1 MLFFT
6 HLNLL
11 IRKDKPHQGRSFDT
25 STGSWQCCL
34 GRKKIQ
40 RSHRLASGS
49 LSLWKTVSRGN
60 TDKFLLQVK
69 PNVSFLFRKFSLW
82 FIQTW
87 IHLVSLCSRV
97 LCNNLGA
104 HVCVCVFQYLAIVG
118 THHLVLQQLC
128 QLTEDDTV
136 VQLVHQS
143 FCCDV
148 STWAENAR
156 ARDRTGVSKN
166 LKRKLRVVIIVVCSW

>member
-69 PNVSFLFRKFSLW
+69 TNVSFLFRKFSLW

-87 IHLVSLCSRV
+87 IHSVSLCSRV
-97 LCNNLGA
+97 LWNNLGA
-104 HVCVCVFQYLAIVG
+104 HVCVCVPVPCHCWHTSSCPAAAVPADRGRHRCPTCPSEFLLWRQ
-118 THHLVLQQLC
+118 HLGRKRTCTRQ
-128 QLTEDDTV
+128 
-136 VQLVHQS
+136 
-143 FCCDV
+143 
-148 STWAENAR
+148 
-156 ARDRTGVSKN
+156 DRSVKKS
-166 LKRKLRVVIIVVCSW
+166 